1 MINGVDIFLMS
12 IKIPIVYLPS
22 SMDLVIFSTSSK
34 SANDVDQL
42 DLNPY
47 WLSLNS
53 ICLSIYVFYL
63 LLNKSSK
70 NFVK

>member
-1 MINGVDIFLMS
+1 MVSKAFLMS

-34 SANDVDQL
+34 SANDVHLL

-47 WLSLNS
+47 WLSLS
-53 ICLSIYVFYL
+53 STCLSIYVNIYVE
-63 LLNKSSK
+63 NY
-70 NFVK
+70 